1 MHAEVSC
8 FCSMESSRDAVRQMD
23 DSFGANFVRLV
34 EAELS
39 LEQIDKLCISVS
51 IMPHYH
57 LLPPDQSRGSYDK
70 ASRTYYISR
79 RLRYPDWIPGDW
91 ALRTQDYASAVKTAI
106 SRIAKTRLSE
116 AERSRLLEM
125 ADWATTETLASPPER
140 IAPVET
146 REDIV
151 QGYLPQADKLPVIP
165 RLFRRD
171 GEVLYFYEAFPRENE
186 IVEYEGEC
194 GVGGDNRFHPFDT
207 VAQARKLVAQLKVD
221 ARAKGFRTLPG
232 SKQKR
237 LIVEYPVAEGFANSG
252 ELDTRRAL
260 EDYLD
265 DLLGQLGLGHCDGG
279 SSGQGT
285 MEVCCYVVGFKLAK
299 AAIEPRLAESPFAN
313 YSRIYLEN

>member
-1 MHAEVSC
+1 MYAEVRC
-8 FCSMESSRDAVRQMD
+8 ICSMASSQDAVQQMD

-39 LEQIDKLCISVS
+39 LEQIDKLCIFVS

-57 LLPPDQSRGSYDK
+57 LLPPDQGRGSYAK
-70 ASRTYYISR
+70 ARRTYYISR
-79 RLRYPDWIPGDW
+79 RLHYPDWIPGDW
-91 ALRTQDYASAVKTAI
+91 ALRTQDYASAVKMAI
-106 SRIAKTRLSE
+106 SRIAKTRLSD
-116 AERSRLLEM
+116 AERSWLIDLAER
-125 ADWATTETLASPPER
+125 ATVETLASPPER
-140 IAPVET
+140 IAPVEA

-207 VAQARKLVAQLKVD
+207 VAQARKLVAKLKTD
-221 ARAKGFRTLPG
+221 ARARGYRPQPA

-237 LIVEYPVAEGFANSG
+237 LIVEYPVVEGFADSG
-252 ELDTRRAL
+252 ELDTRHAL
-260 EDYLD
+260 EEFLD